1 MSLIYRSK
9 GYFPILGISHTTL
22 VEFFNKRQLVYQHFS
37 NYSWQIE
44 RNNAVSIWW
53 TYRRGIFYYFCIRMV
68 SYCFRGERILARVT
82 NFLFY
87 RGKLFHWASTCI
99 YHSHTWELCDSKKRV
114 FNLWCTGNAFGDA
127 THVAENLSLTLLNVV
142 LEEHRILLTFLFAKG
157 KPVPSFAQHIAID
170 FT

>member
-9 GYFPILGISHTTL
+9 GYSLLPAISHTTL

-53 TYRRGIFYYFCIRMV
+53 TYRWGIFYYFCIRMV
-68 SYCFRGERILARVT
+68 SYCFRGGCILARIT

-87 RGKLFHWASTCI
+87 RGKLLHWASTRI
-99 YHSHTWELCDSKKRV
+99 YHSRTRELYNSKKRV
-114 FNLWCTGNAFGDA
+114 FNLWCSGNAFRDA

-142 LEEHRILLTFLFAKG
+142 LEEHGILLTFLFAKG
-157 KPVPSFAQHIAID
+157 EPVPSFS
-170 FT
+170 